1 MLNKPPLKNGG
12 AVYGRLYTVL
22 GRLRQNDYHELKT
35 DLCVLC
41 FTEYYKLRLE
51 GEIANKRQ
59 EKGGLEKW
67 LRG

>member
-1 MLNKPPLKNGG
+1 MLNKCPLKNGG
-12 AVYGRLYTVL
+12 AVYGRLFTVL

-41 FTEYYKLRLE
+41 FTEYYKLCLE
-51 GEIANKRQ
+51 GEIAIKRQ
-59 EKGGLEKW
+59 EKGELERW

>member
-1 MLNKPPLKNGG
+1 MLNKPPQKNGG

-41 FTEYYKLRLE
+41 YTEYYKLHLE
-51 GEIANKRQ
+51 GENSN
-59 EKGGLEKW
+59 
-67 LRG
+67 